1 MLINGKTNG
10 SNGFHK
16 MEFASEEDLKAR
28 LETGDLLETPDQ
40 MSEEYI
46 KGLKRILT
54 VSADTELI
62 SAPSYTRA
70 AQHAPTINAFVSA
83 MAIVQDELGHAN
95 IAYRLLEDLGFDK
108 EELLYGR
115 EPHQFKHPYA
125 FDVPLDSWVEL
136 VCANALYDRAGYVLL
151 GDIYQHTTFAPWKR
165 GLVKV
170 DREENF
176 HLRHGET
183 WIKKICESES
193 GRAEVQQTVDWMLP
207 MVMEWFGLPDDK
219 KKHKEQLSYG
229 IKGSSND
236 TLRQVWLSTGVSFC
250 ESVGITL
257 PVHWVPA
264 SSPPEGGEVKE
275 GYYEL
280 DYPFPCEFDEDE
292 KHWLM
297 EEGEIGWDQVMRRWK
312 ARGPANREFVEQIQH
327 GHKELEKM
335 LEVA

>member
-1 MLINGKTNG
+1 MQSNGKM
-10 SNGFHK
+10 H
-16 MEFASEEDLKAR
+16 FATEEELRAR
-28 LETGDLLETPDQ
+28 LDSGNLLETPDQ
-40 MSEEYI
+40 MSEEYVM
-46 KGLKRILT
+46 GLKRILT
-54 VSADTELI
+54 VSADTELM

-115 EPHQFKHPYA
+115 KPHEFKHPYA

-151 GDIYQHTTFAPWKR
+151 GDIYKHTTFGPWKR
-165 GLVKV
+165 GLLKV

-183 WIKKICESES
+183 WMRKICQSES
-193 GRAEVQQTVDWMLP
+193 GREEVQRAIDWMFP

-236 TLRQVWLSTGVSFC
+236 TLRQIWMSTGVPFC
-250 ESVGITL
+250 QEVGLKL
-257 PVHWVPA
+257 PVHWRPP
-264 SSPPEGGEVKE
+264 SSLPEGGERG

-280 DYPFPCEFDEDE
+280 DYPFPCQFDEDQ
-292 KHWLM
+292 KRWLM
-297 EEGEIGWDQVMRRWK
+297 EEGEIGWDDVMKRWK
-312 ARGPANREFVEQIQH
+312 SRGPANVEFVERIQY

-335 LEVA
+335 LEVV

>member
-1 MLINGKTNG
+1 MQKSNGK
-10 SNGFHK
+10 
-16 MEFASEEDLKAR
+16 MQFATEEELRVR
-28 LETGDLLETPDQ
+28 LESGNLLETPDQ
-40 MSEEYI
+40 MSKEYI
-46 KGLKRILT
+46 EGLKRILT

-70 AQHAPTINAFVSA
+70 AKHAPSINAFVSA

-115 EPHQFKHPYA
+115 KPHEFKHPYA

-151 GDIYQHTTFAPWKR
+151 GDIYQHTTFGPWKR
-165 GLVKV
+165 GLLKV

-183 WIKKICESES
+183 WIRKICDSEA
-193 GRAEVQQTVDWMLP
+193 GREEVQGAIDWMFP

-219 KKHKEQLSYG
+219 KRHKEQLSYG

-236 TLRQVWLSTGVSFC
+236 TLRQIWLSTGVPFC
-250 ESVGITL
+250 QSVGLEL
-257 PVHWVPA
+257 PVHWVPPF
-264 SSPPEGGEVKE
+264 SPPEGGERG

-280 DYPFPCEFDEDE
+280 DYPFPCQFDEDQ
-292 KHWLM
+292 KRWLM
-297 EEGEIGWDQVMRRWK
+297 EDGEISWDDVLKRWK
-312 ARGPANREFVEQIQH
+312 SRGPANVEFVERIQY
-327 GHKELEKM
+327 GHKELEQM
-335 LEVA
+335 LEVV

>member
-1 MLINGKTNG
+1 MKINGNG
-10 SNGFHK
+10 K
-16 MEFASEEDLKAR
+16 MQFATEGDLKER
-28 LETGDLLETPDQ
+28 LEAGDLLETPDQ

-46 KGLKRILT
+46 AGLKRILT
-54 VSADTELI
+54 VSADTELM
-62 SAPSYTRA
+62 SAPSYYRA

-83 MAIVQDELGHAN
+83 MAIIQDELGHAN
-95 IAYRLLEDLGFDK
+95 IAYRLLEDIGFDK
-108 EELLYGR
+108 EELLYER

-151 GDIYQHTTFAPWKR
+151 GDVYQHTTFAPWKR

-183 WIKKICESES
+183 WIRKICNSES
-193 GRAEVQQTVDWMLP
+193 GREEVQVAVDWMFP

-229 IKGSSND
+229 LKGSSND
-236 TLRQVWLSTGVSFC
+236 TLRQVWLQTGVDFC
-250 ESVGITL
+250 ESVGLTL
-257 PVHWVPA
+257 PVH
-264 SSPPEGGEVKE
+264 KKDDDT
-275 GYYEL
+275 YEL
-280 DYPFPCEFDEDE
+280 DYPFPCEFDETE
-292 KHWLM
+292 KRWLM
-297 EEGEIGWDQVMRRWK
+297 EDGEIGWDQVIKRWK
-312 ARGPANREFVEQIQH
+312 SRGPANKEFVEQIQY